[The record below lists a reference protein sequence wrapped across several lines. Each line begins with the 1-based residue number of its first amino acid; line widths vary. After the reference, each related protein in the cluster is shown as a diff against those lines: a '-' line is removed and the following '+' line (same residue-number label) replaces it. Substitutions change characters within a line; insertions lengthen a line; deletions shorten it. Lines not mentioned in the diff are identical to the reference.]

1 MNGSALERV
10 LALKARGLR
19 PLPDAWPFPSGL
31 APALDQAGRVILEA
45 VDSLLEELAAAPHGA
60 LATFPELAEAARLDL
75 SQGRRL
81 GFTRLDVV
89 CPADDPT
96 NFSLLEVQA
105 GDPSAMGWHDA
116 LLEAHGHDTSHGLM
130 ASHRHTFERQCTG
143 RRIAFVIVDGS
154 LVHSDQELLTEHYRA
169 HGWQAHCVDPRAL
182 TFEGGALRAHG
193 QVVDAVFRDAL
204 DELRLEPWRVGGD
217 ALLQAHREGAV
228 LVMNSFAAGLAD
240 DKSLLEA
247 LSTPARWP
255 AKTLKFLNKHVPMT
269 RIVRAGPMRWGD
281 LEVNDFE
288 AFAAARQGELVL
300 KPVDGYGGFDV
311 TVGVSV
317 SASDWA
323 AAVRRAR
330 AAPGQYVAQAYVPL
344 PRRELAIFD
353 GEHGTVSTQLAN
365 VVHSLWFHPH
375 RGFAGAFV
383 RASTGLVVNVHQGGG
398 LAPVLIDELVGV
410 PSSSPQHPQEHTH
423 G

>member
-1 MNGSALERV
+1 MNGSLERV

-19 PLPDAWPFPSGL
+19 PLPEAWPFPPEV
-31 APALDQAGRVILEA
+31 APAFDEAGRVILEA
-45 VDSLLEELAAAPHGA
+45 VDSLLEELAATPHGA
-60 LATFPELAEAARLDL
+60 MVTFPELAEAARVDL
-75 SQGRRL
+75 TQGRRL

-89 CPADDPT
+89 CPTDDPT

-116 LLEAHGHDTSHGLM
+116 LLEAHGRDSSRGLM
-130 ASHRHTFERQCTG
+130 VSHRHTFERLCPG
-143 RRIAFVIVDGS
+143 RRIAFVVVDGS
-154 LVHSDQELLTEHYRA
+154 LIHSDQELLTEHYRA
-169 HGWQAHCVDPRAL
+169 HGWQAQCVDPRAL
-182 TFEGGALRAHG
+182 SFEGGQLRAHG

-204 DELRLEPWRVGGD
+204 DELRLEPWRAGGD
-217 ALLQAHREGAV
+217 ALLQAHRAGAV
-228 LVMNSFAAGLAD
+228 VVMNSFAAGLAD

-247 LSTPARWP
+247 LSTPARWSG
-255 AKTLKFLNKHVPMT
+255 KTLKFLNKHVPMT
-269 RIVRAGPMRWGD
+269 RIVRAGPMRWGE

-288 AFAAARQGELVL
+288 AFAQQRQCELVL
-300 KPVDGYGGFDV
+300 KPVDGYGGFNV
-311 TVGVSV
+311 TVGVDV

-344 PRRELAIFD
+344 PRGELAIFD
-353 GEHGTVSTQLAN
+353 GPNSSLSRQQAN

-375 RGFAGAFV
+375 RGFVGAFV

-410 PSSSPQHPQEHTH
+410 PSPSPQHPQERTH